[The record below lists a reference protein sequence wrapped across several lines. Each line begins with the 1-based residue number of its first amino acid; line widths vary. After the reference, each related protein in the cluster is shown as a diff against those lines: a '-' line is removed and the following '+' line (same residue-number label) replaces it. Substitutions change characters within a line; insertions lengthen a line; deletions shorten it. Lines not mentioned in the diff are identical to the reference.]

1 MQIWHALSSGCLPIY
16 MGAPNILTDFM
27 PDPKAIILYD
37 PKTMTPQ
44 ILADK
49 LKKLAANDTLYDEHM
64 AWRQKK
70 LTELSPAF
78 QRLVEMSKLQGP
90 ECQLC
95 IKVAIKRYSMEQNIG
110 R

>member
-1 MQIWHALSSGCLPIY
+1 

-37 PKTMTPQ
+37 PKTMTPRT
-44 ILADK
+44 LAET
-49 LKKLAANDTLYDEHM
+49 LKEIAANDTLYDEHM
-64 AWRQKK
+64 AWRKKK
-70 LTELSPAF
+70 LADLSPGF
-78 QRLVEMSKLQGP
+78 QRLVELSKLQGP

-95 IKVAIKRYSMEQNIG
+95 IKVALRRYSMEQNIG